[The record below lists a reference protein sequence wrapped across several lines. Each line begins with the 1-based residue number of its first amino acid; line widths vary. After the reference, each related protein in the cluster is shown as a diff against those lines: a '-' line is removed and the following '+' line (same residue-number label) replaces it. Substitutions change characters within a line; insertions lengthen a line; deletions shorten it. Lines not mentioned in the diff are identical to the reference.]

1 MSIVLSSAQMKEID
15 KRTIDEFGLPARIL
29 MENAGNACAKH
40 IVDNYPGI
48 FTQRV
53 IILHGCGNNS
63 GDGFVIARKLYMA
76 GIDVKLIKVHDSPFT
91 PESKVNYELC
101 EKLKIPMQDYCNK
114 TEIKDWAVLSM
125 LADVV
130 IDAVFGIGFHG
141 ELPEAVKM
149 AFHYTMPVCKTRIA
163 IDIPSGVNADTGSCA
178 EGAFIATET
187 LCIQCMKFGHVL
199 SQGRIYSGMPT
210 EIDIG
215 IPVEYMDD
223 IYQLLVDEDTDMLP
237 DRYPFANKGNYGR
250 VLLIGGSIGFS
261 GSIAL
266 AAKAALRAGAG
277 YCVLMSRPEMAEHYY
292 HLSPEIMFKSVPVLS
307 DTGLPDKNK
316 MIEIL
321 KTADSVV
328 IGCGLGLDE
337 YALNLLRIVLEHST
351 VPVIVDADAITLIAN
366 NPDLTRFL
374 DNENNVLTPHMGEF
388 SRLCKIN
395 VNSILNDTMSALRKY
410 VKKTHAQVLLKSH
423 TTIYC
428 DESLVLINTSGNDG
442 LATGGSGDVLAG
454 IIGSFAAQQL
464 EMPFAAIGASY
475 VMGKTAEE
483 LAQKRA
489 PMSIIPS
496 DIIDNLFVYPRRDNE

>member
-1 MSIVLSSAQMKEID
+1 MSVVLTSAQMKEMDRRCIED
-15 KRTIDEFGLPARIL
+15 FGLPARIL
-29 MENAGNACAKH
+29 MENAGNACAGH
-40 IVDNYPGI
+40 ILESYPEI
-48 FTQRV
+48 FAQGV
-53 IILHGCGNNS
+53 MIFHGCGNNS
-63 GDGFVIARKLYMA
+63 GDGFVIARKLYME
-76 GIDVKLIKVHDSPFT
+76 GINVKLIKVHDSPFT
-91 PESKVNYELC
+91 PESKANYQLC
-101 EKLKIPMQDYCNK
+101 EKLKIPMLNYSKK
-114 TEIKDWAVLSM
+114 TEDKDWAELA
-125 LADVV
+125 LHADVV

-141 ELPEAVKM
+141 ELPDAVKM
-149 AFHYTMPVCKTRIA
+149 AFGYTMPVCKTRIA

-178 EGAFIATET
+178 EGAFMATET
-187 LCIQCMKFGHVL
+187 LCIQSMKFGHLL
-199 SQGRIYSGMPT
+199 SQGRIYSGMLT

-215 IPVEYMDD
+215 IPSEYMDD
-223 IYQLLVDEDTDMLP
+223 IFQLHVDEDTEMLP

-250 VLLIGGSIGFS
+250 VLLIGGSVGFS

-266 AAKAALRAGAG
+266 AAMAALRSGAG

-292 HLSPEIMFKSVPVLS
+292 HLSPEIMFKAVPVIS
-307 DTGLPDKNK
+307 DSGLPDKNK
-316 MIEIL
+316 LVEIL

-337 YALNLLRIVLEHST
+337 YALSLLRIVLEHCT

-366 NPDLTRFL
+366 NPDLTRLL
-374 DNENNVLTPHMGEF
+374 DNENILLTPHMGEF

-395 VNSILNDTMSALRKY
+395 VNSITADTMSALKKY

-428 DESLVLINTSGNDG
+428 EESLVLINTSGNDG

-454 IIGSFAAQQL
+454 IIGSFAAQHM
-464 EMPFAAIGASY
+464 EVPFAAIGASY

-489 PMSIIPS
+489 PISIIPS
-496 DIIDNLFVYPRRDNE
+496 DIINNLFVYPRRDNE

>member
-1 MSIVLSSAQMKEID
+1 MSIVLSYAQMKEID
-15 KRTIDEFGLPARIL
+15 RRSIEDFGLPARIL
-29 MENAGNACAKH
+29 MENAGNACAEH
-40 IVDNYPGI
+40 ILDSYPDI

-53 IILHGCGNNS
+53 VIFHGCGNNS
-63 GDGFVIARKLYMA
+63 GDGFVIARKLYME
-76 GIDVKLIKVHDSPFT
+76 GVDVKLIKVHDSPFT

-101 EKLKIPMQDYCNK
+101 EKLKIPMLNYCNK
-114 TEIKDWAVLSM
+114 TEVKDWAE
-125 LADVV
+125 LALHVDVV

-141 ELPEAVKM
+141 ELPDAVQM
-149 AFHYTMPVCKTRIA
+149 AFRYTMPISKTRIA

-199 SQGRIYSGMPT
+199 SQGRIYSGIPT

-215 IPVEYMDD
+215 IPFEYTDD
-223 IYQLLVDEDTDMLP
+223 IFQLHVDEDTAMLP

-250 VLLIGGSIGFS
+250 VLLIGGSVGFS

-266 AAKAALRAGAG
+266 AAMAALRSGAG
-277 YCVLMSRPEMAEHYY
+277 YCLMMSRPEMAEHYY

-316 MIEIL
+316 MVEIL

-328 IGCGLGLDE
+328 IGCGLGLDD
-337 YALNLLRIVLEHST
+337 YALSLLRIVLEHST
-351 VPVIVDADAITLIAN
+351 VPVIVDADAISLVASN
-366 NPDLTRFL
+366 SDLTRFL
-374 DNENNVLTPHMGEF
+374 DNENIVLTPHMSEF

-395 VNSILNDTMSALRKY
+395 VNSIAADTMSALKKY
-410 VKKTHAQVLLKSH
+410 VKNNHAQVLLKSH

-428 DESLVLINTSGNDG
+428 DESVVLINTSGNDG

-454 IIGSFAAQQL
+454 IIGSFAAQHMEL
-464 EMPFAAIGASY
+464 PFAAIGASY
-475 VMGKTAEE
+475 IMGKTAEE
-483 LAQKRA
+483 LALKRA

-496 DIIDNLFVYPRRDNE
+496 DIINNLFVYPRRDNE